1 MISSSDGGPVMAMEQ
16 FVVQSSDRGQSLA
29 QLQLPQKR
37 LKSSIVGAWQ
47 SVQKALRND
56 FQIEI

>member
-16 FVVQSSDRGQSLA
+16 FVVQIAVSPQSLA
-29 QLQLPQKR
+29 QLQLSLKR

-47 SVQKALRND
+47 SVQKALRNEI
-56 FQIEI
+56 QIEI

>member
-16 FVVQSSDRGQSLA
+16 FVI

-47 SVQKALRND
+47 SVQKSLRNEI
-56 FQIEI
+56 QIEI